1 MISGRHYLAPRS
13 RSEKAVPMKIEN
25 SVLFCKPKAHN
36 HRPMFVELP
45 QNLILMTVGAF
56 LLGWILSS
64 ISSRMG
70 SATKAKKR
78 DPRDDRIRSLEAELR
93 IAQNELGQV
102 RESVEQ
108 LEQELETANG
118 EIEKRDKVI
127 SHQQGRVEELKKDLR
142 DSVLKTRE
150 LRAELSERAE
160 ESVRSEVK
168 LREVETELSVAQAS
182 TDMIATGVLDYS
194 LAPDKDDDE
203 DMPAAGAS
211 KTAS

>member
-1 MISGRHYLAPRS
+1 
-13 RSEKAVPMKIEN
+13 
-25 SVLFCKPKAHN
+25 
-36 HRPMFVELP
+36 MFVELP

-70 SATKAKKR
+70 SVTRAKKR

-93 IAQNELGQV
+93 IAQNELAQV
-102 RESVEQ
+102 KESAEQ
-108 LEQELETANG
+108 LEKDLEASAADIG
-118 EIEKRDKVI
+118 KRDKVI
-127 SHQQGRVEELKKDLR
+127 SHQQRHVEELKKDLK

-160 ESVRSEVK
+160 ESVRSEAK

-194 LAPDKDDDE
+194 LAPDADDD
-203 DMPAAGAS
+203 DDLRAAGAS
-211 KTAS
+211 KAAT